1 MAFRKF
7 CVNNLRILL
16 NHIWISTTVD
26 STEKNEKGVQH
37 RRLSIVHTLKLHYLF
52 HKKNDIFFIYGKHFF
67 LGRKMHA
74 PWERV
79 ERLKETT
86 AREMSATSLELSQ
99 LRWMTMSSGREA
111 SLRLPRRWLGFWA
124 KIAIVHQPNG
134 LLHQMFWWSL
144 FGQLCIRTCQPKFME
159 FILLFSRWNTEKFG
173 ESV

>member
-1 MAFRKF
+1 MAFWKR

-16 NHIWISTTVD
+16 NRIWISITVD
-26 STEKNEKGVQH
+26 SKEKNEKGIQN
-37 RRLSIVHTLKLHYLF
+37 RRLSIVHTSKLHYLSLM
-52 HKKNDIFFIYGKHFF
+52 KNDWYFSHFWEALF

-79 ERLKETT
+79 ERLKKTT

-111 SLRLPRRWLGFWA
+111 SLRLPRRWPGFWA

-134 LLHQMFWWSL
+134 LLHQIFWWSL

-159 FILLFSRWNTEKFG
+159 FILLF
-173 ESV
+173 